1 MNLKELS
8 KKLDLST
15 TTVSRALGG
24 YSEVN
29 EKTRARVV
37 EAAQRYNYK
46 PNNRAK
52 YLATGRSMAVAEVI
66 PLSSRSEI
74 VNPIYSDFMVGA
86 GEVFS
91 QNGYDITLSIVADDG
106 EENTYR
112 ELASQRP
119 ADGVILH
126 GPRVLDDR
134 IALLSSLGLP
144 FVVHGRAGPS
154 NPIDSY
160 TWVDVDNHNSFMRAT
175 NLLLDLG
182 HTDIA
187 LVNGEETGNFA
198 YRRRLGFDQAM
209 ADRGL
214 TPNPKRMINGEM
226 TLSNGYRAAKRLLAT
241 QSGPTAILASS
252 VMLALGIERAAFEA
266 GMTLGKDLSLVT
278 FDDKLSYA
286 DNGGDYPYFTAVG
299 SSVREAGQAV
309 ANMLLERIQNPN
321 APHQNQLLE
330 SQLIIGR
337 STGPAPNRP

>member
-1 MNLKELS
+1 MNLKELAQ
-8 KKLDLST
+8 KLELSP

-29 EKTRARVV
+29 ERTRARVV
-37 EAAQRYNYK
+37 EAAKLYNYK

-106 EENTYR
+106 EADTYR
-112 ELASQRP
+112 ELANQRP

-126 GPRVLDDR
+126 GPKVDESR
-134 IALLSSLGLP
+134 IDLLTGLGLP
-144 FVVHGRAGPS
+144 FVVHGRAGP
-154 NPIDSY
+154 NHPRDSY
-160 TWVDVDNHNSFMRAT
+160 TWVDVDNHNSFLRAT

-182 HTDIA
+182 HTRIA
-187 LVNGEETGNFA
+187 LINGDETNNFA
-198 YRRRLGFDQAM
+198 FRRRGGFDQAF

-214 TPNPKRMINGEM
+214 APDPAHLITDEM
-226 TLSNGYRAAKRLLAT
+226 TLGAGFRAAQHLLAL
-241 QSGPTAILASS
+241 QNRPTAIVASS
-252 VMLALGIERAAFEA
+252 IMLALGIERAAVNA
-266 GMTLGKDLSLVT
+266 GLTLGRDLSLVT

-286 DNGGDYPYFTAVG
+286 DNGGDTPYFTAVG
-299 SSVREAGQAV
+299 SSVREAGQKTAR
-309 ANMLLERIQNPN
+309 LLLDRIAAPD
-321 APHQNQLLE
+321 APHTNTLLE
-330 SQLIIGR
+330 SQLVIGS
-337 STGPAPNRP
+337 STGPAR